1 LKNKEYTFDDLVE
14 IKNDYLGKYEGE
26 DMQLKS
32 GKYGPYVQWGDKR
45 QSIKNIKKDLNEVSL
60 SDIINYIDEIKN
72 PLPDSEDKP
81 RAPPQIASKNILR
94 ALNSDISI
102 RKGKFG
108 PYIFYQTAGMQ
119 TPAFFGIGKYK
130 KNYATCDG
138 EKFIEWIVS
147 TYINK

>member
-1 LKNKEYTFDDLVE
+1 MKNKEYTFDDLVE
-14 IKNDYLGKYEGE
+14 IKNECLGKYEGE

-45 QSIKNIKKDLNEVSL
+45 QSIKNIKKDLNEVSI
-60 SDIINYIDEIKN
+60 SDIISYIDEIKN
-72 PLPDSEDKP
+72 PLPESQDKP
-81 RAPPQIASKNILR
+81 RAPPQITSKNILR

-119 TPAFFGIGKYK
+119 SPAFL
-130 KNYATCDG
+130 
-138 EKFIEWIVS
+138 E
-147 TYINK
+147 